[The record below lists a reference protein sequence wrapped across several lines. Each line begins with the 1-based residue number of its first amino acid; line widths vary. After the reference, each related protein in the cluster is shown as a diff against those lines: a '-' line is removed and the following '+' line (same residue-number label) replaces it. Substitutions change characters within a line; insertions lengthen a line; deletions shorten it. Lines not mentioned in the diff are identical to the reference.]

1 MFAVQ
6 QLHKR
11 AIALLLI
18 PALLVAESALAVTRV
33 DEAPSVTVRYY
44 DLNLK
49 STQGVASLYG
59 RIHRAAVDVCRPSD
73 GEINKLETSAWNEC
87 VAHSVADAVRR
98 IHNEKLSAYQWE
110 RVRGW
115 KFRSVD
121 APINVAER

>member
-1 MFAVQ
+1 MFAVK

-11 AIALLLI
+11 AITLLLI
-18 PALLVAESALAVTRV
+18 PALLLAESAFAVTQV
-33 DEAPSVTVRYY
+33 DTAPSVTVRYY

-49 STQGVASLYG
+49 NAQGVASLYG
-59 RIHRAAVDVCRPSD
+59 RIHRAAIDVCRPTD
-73 GEINKLETSAWNEC
+73 GEINKLEMSAWNGC

-98 IHNEKLSAYQWE
+98 IHNEKLSAYQWA

-115 KFRSVD
+115 KFRSVG